1 MLKKVQPERLQKFTS
16 QKHLQVVNINYQLN
30 SGGSNTTSICDVQK
44 YYLLKMY
51 FNKYIYS
58 ASRNCNNRNILLKV

>member
-16 QKHLQVVNINYQLN
+16 QKDLQVVNINYQLN
-30 SGGSNTTSICDVQK
+30 SGRSNTTSIWDVQK

-51 FNKYIYS
+51 FNKYIYLMQES
-58 ASRNCNNRNILLKV
+58 KIHLLFNEI